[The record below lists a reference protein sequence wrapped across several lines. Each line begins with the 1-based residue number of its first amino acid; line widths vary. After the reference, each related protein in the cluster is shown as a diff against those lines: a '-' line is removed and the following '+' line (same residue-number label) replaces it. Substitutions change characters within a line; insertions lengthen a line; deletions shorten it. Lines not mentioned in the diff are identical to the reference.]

1 MPLSFDPEGKRLP
14 IKLDSTSN
22 GEFMPIPLDATAR
35 RANQLAQGS
44 ASENARRRGIERR
57 AFMVSACGAASTLLA
72 FNQANAEAGR
82 TGGHFALDQVAA
94 VDPEVALA
102 RLGGREFVFDVQGHF
117 VGQHGLGR
125 TGLGNRKQF
134 IKDIFLDS
142 DTDMMVL
149 SFIPSGREKELLTIE
164 EADEVRRII
173 DEMEGTH
180 RLLIHGRVNPNQKGD
195 LEGMDELAEKWGVSA
210 WKCYTQWGPDGRG
223 FFLHDEDTGLRMIEK
238 ARALRVKNICVHKG
252 LPFGRRSYKHSL
264 ASDIGIVAKLFPDV
278 NFLVYH
284 SGFIAGQPEG
294 PYDPN
299 RGEGIDEL
307 IRSVEENEI
316 PRNSNVYA
324 ELGSTWRYAM
334 REPDTAAHI
343 VGKLVKHI
351 GEKNVLYGSDCIW
364 YGSPQDQ
371 IQAFR
376 TFQISDEFQEKYGY
390 SKLTSELRARI
401 LGLNATRPYGI
412 DAAEVLKRARHD
424 VIERRRVE
432 YRECPDPHF
441 LTFGPKN
448 RRQFFANLKARGG
461 SPV

>member
-1 MPLSFDPEGKRLP
+1 MPLSSDPEGKRLP

-22 GEFMPIPLDATAR
+22 GEFTPIPLDATNG
-35 RANQLAQGS
+35 RANQLAQRS
-44 ASENARRRGIERR
+44 ASENARRRGVDRR
-57 AFMVSACGAASTLLA
+57 TFMISACGAASTLLA
-72 FNQANAEAGR
+72 FNAANAASGR
-82 TGGHFALDQVAA
+82 TGGFFELEQVAA
-94 VDPEVALA
+94 VDPGVALE

-117 VGQHGLGR
+117 VGQHGLGQ
-125 TGLGNRKQF
+125 TGLGDAEQF

-149 SFIPSGREKELLTIE
+149 SFIPSRREKELLTIQ

-173 DEMEGTH
+173 DKMEGTH

-223 FFLHDEDTGLRMIEK
+223 FFLHEQDTGLRMIKK
-238 ARALRVKNICVHKG
+238 ARALGVKNICIHKG

-264 ASDIGIVAKLFPDV
+264 ASDIGIVAKMYPDV

-299 RGEGIDEL
+299 RREGIDEL
-307 IRSVEENEI
+307 IRSVEEQEI

-334 REPDTAAHI
+334 RDPNTAAHI
-343 VGKLVKHI
+343 IGKLVKHI

-376 TFQISDEFQEKYGY
+376 TFQISDEFQEKHGY
-390 SKLTSELRARI
+390 PKMTPDLRARI
-401 LGLNATRPYGI
+401 LGLNAIRPYGI
-412 DAAEVLKRARHD
+412 NVSEILKRARHD
-424 VIERRRVE
+424 VIEHRRTE
-432 YRECPDPHF
+432 YRENPNPHF

-448 RRQFFANLKARGG
+448 RREFLANLKARGG
-461 SPV
+461 QG

>member
-22 GEFMPIPLDATAR
+22 GEFMPIPLDSTNG
-35 RANQLAQGS
+35 RANQLAQRS
-44 ASENARRRGIERR
+44 ASENARRRGVDRR
-57 AFMVSACGAASTLLA
+57 AFMVSACGAASALLA
-72 FNQANAEAGR
+72 LNAANAASGR
-82 TGGHFALDQVAA
+82 TGGFFELEQVAA
-94 VDPEVALA
+94 VDPDVALD

-117 VGQHGLGR
+117 VGQHGLGQ
-125 TGLGNRKQF
+125 TGLGDAKQF

-142 DTDMMVL
+142 DTDIMVL
-149 SFIPSGREKELLTIE
+149 SFIPSRREKELLTIQ

-195 LEGMDELAEKWGVSA
+195 LEAMDELAEKWGVSA

-223 FFLHDEDTGLRMIEK
+223 FFLHDEDTGLVMIEK
-238 ARALRVKNICVHKG
+238 ARALGVKNICIHKG

-264 ASDIGIVAKLFPDV
+264 ASDIGIVAKIFPDV

-307 IRSVEENEI
+307 IRSVEEHEI

-334 REPDTAAHI
+334 RDPNTAAHI
-343 VGKLVKHI
+343 IGKLVKHI

-376 TFQISDEFQEKYGY
+376 TFQISDELQEKQGNP
-390 SKLTSELRARI
+390 KMTPALRARI
-401 LGLNATRPYGI
+401 FGLNATRPYGI
-412 DAAEVLKRARHD
+412 NVDEVLKRARHD
-424 VIERRRVE
+424 VIEHRRTE
-432 YRECPDPHF
+432 YRENPDPHF
-441 LTFGPKN
+441 LTFGPKT
-448 RRQFFANLKARGG
+448 RREFLANLKARGG